1 MNLDRIVPVFI
12 GIVFT
17 VMLCW
22 VIFVGVIAF
31 MVVDTVNTVGIKGAI
46 ESAWCGKS
54 ADCRLPEVIDK

>member
-12 GIVFT
+12 GIAFT

-46 ESAWCGKS
+46 ESVWCGKS
-54 ADCRLPEVIDK
+54 ADCRLPEAVDK